1 MSSSPLSQLIEVIV
15 SRVTRKL
22 EMRLKVQQTSL
33 VDRHA
38 ALLNSRGEIPDNH
51 TCVGFILQNA
61 YITPYPQSLLRNA
74 PAQYRVPIV
83 PSLLTEAIAWK
94 RRETQ
99 YGNDAGILHQS
110 LRTLADNTDELVQYL
125 PNVAR
130 TLLDH
135 PAQDE
140 DALYSRLH
148 NRQQRAFRTV
158 QSKIVMFQAD
168 DLLS

>member
-1 MSSSPLSQLIEVIV
+1 MSSSPLSQLIENIV
-15 SRVTRKL
+15 SQVTHNL
-22 EMRLKVQQTSL
+22 ELRLKTQQASL

-38 ALLNSRGEIPDNH
+38 ALLRSREEIPGGH

-61 YITPYPQSLLRNA
+61 YIAKYPQNLLRNV
-74 PAQYRVPIV
+74 PLQYRVPIV

-110 LRTLADNTDELVQYL
+110 LRALADNTDELVQYL

-130 TLLDH
+130 ALMKH

-140 DALYSRLH
+140 DTLYSRLN